1 MNNFLDKLKENNGF
15 TLQIKSF
22 WQEMKNGKM
31 SENEFLEFCQL
42 LALEFL
48 ELEKQNKISETKY
61 DLAIFSPNNLPD
73 PAQVKAILEPFVRLE
88 IITPEIYVGKIIESI
103 SQKRGNY
110 EAIKM
115 LSLGQIQLTAKLPL
129 AEMIVDFYDDLKSLS
144 KGYATMSYN
153 LIGFEKGD
161 LVKIDIL
168 VNSKIVDPLSVIV
181 HRENAETKG
190 RHICEK
196 LKELIPRQQID
207 IAIQAAIGAR
217 IIARETIKCF
227 RKDVTAK
234 LYGGDISRRM
244 KLLDKQKA
252 GKKRMKMVG
261 NVEIPQSAFLNVLK
275 K

>member
-1 MNNFLDKLKENNGF
+1 MNSFLENLKEKPNFVG
-15 TLQIKSF
+15 QIKSF
-22 WQEMKNGKM
+22 WAEMKSGKITE
-31 SENEFLEFCQL
+31 SDFLEFAQML
-42 LALEFL
+42 FL
-48 ELEKQNKISETKY
+48 EEFEKEQKISENSY
-61 DLAIFSPNNLPD
+61 DIAIFSPSNLPD
-73 PAQVKAILEPFVRLE
+73 PSQVKAILEPFVKLE
-88 IITPEIYVGKIIESI
+88 IITPETYVGKIIELI

-110 EAIKM
+110 DSLSL

-144 KGYATMSYN
+144 KGYATMSYE
-153 LIGFEKGD
+153 LLGFEKGD

-168 VNSKIVDPLSVIV
+168 VNGKIVDPLSIMT
-181 HRENAETKG
+181 HKENAETKG

-207 IAIQAAIGAR
+207 VAIQAAIGAR